1 MLIETRSVFCLTCL
15 VVLFKININIVV
27 LVFIF
32 SFFRTGN
39 YIFFRL
45 FLMRIS
51 DIPYLDLAGDDGMS
65 RKKNTTQ
72 LKFTSV
78 YFNIF

>member
-1 MLIETRSVFCLTCL
+1 
-15 VVLFKININIVV
+15 
-27 LVFIF
+27 
-32 SFFRTGN
+32 
-39 YIFFRL
+39 
-45 FLMRIS
+45 MRIS

-65 RKKNTTQ
+65 GKKNTTQ

>member
-1 MLIETRSVFCLTCL
+1 MFFVKLVWLFYLIKIS
-15 VVLFKININIVV
+15 INIDL
-27 LVFIF
+27 LVFTF